1 MNNFRKVNNDF
12 LKDWIRFREEELL
25 GYLTKDDRKYRID
38 FDEISEKILKNVP
51 NKNKKY
57 VIKQL
62 DLLDKNYINYVSY
75 WNEKYYRNGF
85 CDAFELLN
93 GCIKN

>member
-51 NKNKKY
+51 KKNKKY

>member
-38 FDEISEKILKNVP
+38 FDEISENILKNVP

-62 DLLDKNYINYVSY
+62 DLLDKNYINYISY

>member
-12 LKDWIRFREEELL
+12 LKDQIRFREEELL

-62 DLLDKNYINYVSY
+62 DLLDKNYINYISY